1 VKPENK
7 VCKKKKK
14 WGGEFIIIKK
24 KMLLYIYIYKIE
36 GAKIR
41 KREKVGTKMN

>member
-7 VCKKKKK
+7 VCKKKG
-14 WGGEFIIIKK
+14 GGEFIIIKK
-24 KMLLYIYIYKIE
+24 KCCYIYIYKIE

-41 KREKVGTKMN
+41 KREKDGTKMN

>member
-1 VKPENK
+1 MKPENK

-14 WGGEFIIIKK
+14 SGGEFIIIKK
-24 KMLLYIYIYKIE
+24 NVVIYIYKIE